1 MCCDADESTHSMIMH
16 NICIYYY
23 IDIDFSKTPV
33 ELRRVVHLQHAKSI
47 TNVTA
52 DIYMF
57 CDTYLSAK
65 DVRNMLMSI

>member
-1 MCCDADESTHSMIMH
+1 MIIH
-16 NICIYYY
+16 NICIVYHYV
-23 IDIDFSKTPV
+23 DIDFSKTPV
-33 ELRRVVHLQHAKSI
+33 DPRRVVQLQHAKSI

>member
-1 MCCDADESTHSMIMH
+1 MLMRAHIQMIIH

-33 ELRRVVHLQHAKSI
+33 YPRRVVHLQHAKSI